1 MPSGSI
7 FNPFVNSLPFGMSGT
22 GPFNSAVNSLGSSGQ
37 NISQVASLLNSLGGQ
52 VPLEFTPQE
61 QSEIYGGTLGPVQDQ
76 ANAAAQRISDVAS
89 RTGALS
95 SLAPALM
102 SLGHKTASDLGRKGG
117 ELADMFAKF
126 PAQELEAL
134 SRSIYAPE
142 MNAFANYGRTQGD
155 LAGRLAPYAY
165 RPTFGTAMG
174 ESALGGAL
182 GTGVSALG
190 SWLAKLLGGGASSS
204 TSAAPV
210 MNDPGV
216 SGENSPG
223 YWF

>member
-22 GPFNSAVNSLGSSGQ
+22 GPFNSAVNSLGAQGQ
-37 NISQVASLLNSLGGQ
+37 NISQAASLLNALSGQ

-61 QSEIYGGTLGPVQDQ
+61 QSEIYEGTLGPIQDQ
-76 ANAAAQRISDVAS
+76 SNAAAQRISDVAS

-102 SLGHKTASDLGRKGG
+102 SLGRKTASDLGRAGG
-117 ELADMFAKF
+117 KLADMFAKF

-134 SRSIYAPE
+134 SRSIYTPE

-155 LAGRLAPYAY
+155 LASRLASYAY
-165 RPTFGTAMG
+165 RPTFGTAAG
-174 ESALGGAL
+174 ESEFGGAL
-182 GTGVSALG
+182 GTGMSALG
-190 SWLAKLLGGGASSS
+190 SWLAKLLSKGASSPS
-204 TSAAPV
+204 

-216 SGENSPG
+216 SGADSSG